1 MDMHHMIS
9 DGFSVGVLRENIL
22 RAVRGEPLPEDYY
35 YTFLL
40 REQKAAQTSAYAEAK
55 QYFSNLLG
63 DTDWCNIPKPDF
75 ASWDSEG
82 AEEMIGLSLTLKQME
97 EPVKGRKRNDCG
109 TSVQD
114 SPCSAAYG

>member
-9 DGFSVGVLRENIL
+9 DGFSIGVLRENIQ

-40 REQKAAQTSAYAEAK
+40 REQKAAQTTAYAEAK
-55 QYFSNLLG
+55 RYFSNLLG

-75 ASWDSEG
+75 ASWNSDG
-82 AEEMIGLSLTLKQME
+82 AEEMTGLSLTLEQME
-97 EPVKGRKRNDCG
+97 E
-109 TSVQD
+109 
-114 SPCSAAYG
+114 A